1 MLRHLRRSR
10 MTKVEVDAE
19 DLATILL
26 TFDFPVGD
34 ELLKALGRTRGA
46 LVEVTGKDLPDY
58 RKERI

>member
-1 MLRHLRRSR
+1 